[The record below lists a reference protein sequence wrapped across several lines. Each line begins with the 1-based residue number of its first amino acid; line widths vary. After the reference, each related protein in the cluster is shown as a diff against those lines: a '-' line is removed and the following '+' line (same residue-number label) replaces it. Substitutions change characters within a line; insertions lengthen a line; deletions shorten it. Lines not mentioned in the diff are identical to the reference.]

1 MSRLTASDRSALI
14 RLAASMPVGNDE
26 RRAILSGLSKSAESR
41 GPGTLL
47 QDIHTVTSPQFDEE
61 DARKLAKGDE
71 AHVRLGID
79 YFKTTR
85 RDNRTVA
92 ILQFCEAALKDG
104 FVSSHNLGRLF
115 HQCGFTL
122 ESERK

>member
-1 MSRLTASDRSALI
+1 
-14 RLAASMPVGNDE
+14 MPVGNDE